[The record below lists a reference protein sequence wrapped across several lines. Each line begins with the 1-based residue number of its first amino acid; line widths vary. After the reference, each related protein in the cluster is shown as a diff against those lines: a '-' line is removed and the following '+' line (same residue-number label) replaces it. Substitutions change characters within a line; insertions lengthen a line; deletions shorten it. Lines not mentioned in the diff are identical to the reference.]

1 MKKYVEF
8 GIDIRRKL
16 TGADLYVRIFQIC
29 SLLPL
34 PYIFLAR
41 PHPPILRTR
50 NLLSVLFD
58 TGFSALPRIEAYA
71 LSYLYRLTSGEVVVY
86 FVILA
91 IALVLGFISARV
103 LRGDPEASVRFHK
116 VIAVMIVVDLVIR
129 IIPVKANIAFGII
142 PAVLGFI
149 IRVVC
154 LYMVIRDLKACDIK
168 TRDRKTSDLKTA
180 R

>member
-1 MKKYVEF
+1 MKGRIEF

-34 PYIFLAR
+34 PYMFLAR
-41 PHPPILRTR
+41 PHPPILGTR

-58 TGFSALPRIEAYA
+58 TGMCALPRLEAYA
-71 LSYLYRLTSGEVVVY
+71 LSYLYRQTLSEVAVY

-91 IALVLGFISARV
+91 FALALGSISARL
-103 LRGDPEASVRFHK
+103 LRGNPEASVRFHK
-116 VIAVMIVVDLVIR
+116 AIAVLIALDLVVR
-129 IIPVKANIAFGII
+129 VIPIKANIAFGI
-142 PAVLGFI
+142 PLAVISFAV
-149 IRVVC
+149 RVVC
-154 LYMVIRDLKACDIK
+154 LYMVIRDLKA
-168 TRDRKTSDLKTA
+168 A

>member
-1 MKKYVEF
+1 MGWIEF

-16 TGADLYVRIFQIC
+16 TGADLYVRILQIC

-41 PHPPILRTR
+41 PHPLVLGSR

-58 TGFSALPRIEAYA
+58 TGICALPRIEAYA
-71 LSYLYRLTSGEVVVY
+71 LSFLYRQTLSEVAVY

-91 IALVLGFISARV
+91 IALALGFVADRL

-116 VIAVMIVVDLVIR
+116 VVSVLIALDLVIR
-129 IIPVKANIAFGII
+129 VIPIKANLAFGLPYAAIGL
-142 PAVLGFI
+142 AVRAI
-149 IRVVC
+149 C
-154 LYMVIRDLKACDIK
+154 LYLVIRDLKAADKQK
-168 TRDRKTSDLKTA
+168 TQE
-180 R
+180 

>member
-58 TGFSALPRIEAYA
+58 TGISALPRLEAYA
-71 LSYLYRLTSGEVVVY
+71 LSYLYRLTSSEVAVY

-91 IALVLGFISARV
+91 FALALGFISSRV
-103 LRGDPEASVRFHK
+103 LRGDPEVSIRFHK
-116 VIAVMIVVDLVIR
+116 AIAVLIALDLVIR
-129 IIPVKANIAFGII
+129 VIPVRANIAFGII
-142 PAVLGFI
+142 PAVLGFV
-149 IRVVC
+149 IRAVC
-154 LYMVIRDLKACDIK
+154 LYLVIRDLKVCDIK
-168 TRDRKTSDLKTA
+168 TRDHKTSDLKTA

>member
-16 TGADLYVRIFQIC
+16 TGADLYVRIFQMC

-58 TGFSALPRIEAYA
+58 TGISALPRLEAYA
-71 LSYLYRLTSGEVVVY
+71 LSYLYRLTSSEVAVY

-91 IALVLGFISARV
+91 FALALGFISSRV
-103 LRGDPEASVRFHK
+103 LRGDPEVSIRFHK
-116 VIAVMIVVDLVIR
+116 AIAVLIALDLAIR
-129 IIPVKANIAFGII
+129 IIPVRANIAFGII
-142 PAVLGFI
+142 PSVLGFV
-149 IRVVC
+149 IRAVC
-154 LYMVIRDLKACDIK
+154 LYLVIRDLKVCDIK
-168 TRDRKTSDLKTA
+168 TRDHKTSDLKTA

>member
-50 NLLSVLFD
+50 DLLSVLFD

-129 IIPVKANIAFGII
+129 VIPVKANIAFGII

-149 IRVVC
+149 IRAVC
-154 LYMVIRDLKACDIK
+154 LYLVIRDLKACDIK
-168 TRDRKTSDLKTA
+168 TRDLKTSDLKTA

>member
-58 TGFSALPRIEAYA
+58 TGISALPRLEAYA
-71 LSYLYRLTSGEVVVY
+71 LSYLYRLTSSEVAVY

-91 IALVLGFISARV
+91 FALALGFISSRV
-103 LRGDPEASVRFHK
+103 LRGDPEVSIRFHK
-116 VIAVMIVVDLVIR
+116 AIAVLIALDLAIR
-129 IIPVKANIAFGII
+129 IIPVRANIAFGII
-142 PAVLGFI
+142 PAVLGFV
-149 IRVVC
+149 IRAVC
-154 LYMVIRDLKACDIK
+154 LYLVIRDLKV
-168 TRDRKTSDLKTA
+168 
-180 R
+180 